1 MIRLAALSICILI
14 VAGATGS
21 GNEIKQK
28 SLYADVKA
36 HRIGDLITVLIVED
50 SRASNKA
57 KTTTQKKSDAST
69 EGTAGLGP
77 LDFIPLW
84 GASGSDQLQYDG
96 QGQTEKIGTLR
107 AKITVTVIGET
118 ENGDLIIEGS
128 RVVSINDE
136 QETLFLSGI
145 VRSRDIAEDNT
156 VYSYMVGNAQIS
168 SKGKG
173 AITSGHRPGFV
184 TRLLNWIF

>member
-14 VAGATGS
+14 VAAATGS

>member
-1 MIRLAALSICILI
+1 MRRLTALSICTLML
-14 VAGATGS
+14 AAATGQT
-21 GNEIKQK
+21 NEMKQR
-28 SLYADVKA
+28 SLYTDVKA
-36 HRIGDLITVLIVED
+36 HQLGDLITVLIVED
-50 SRASNKA
+50 SRATSKA
-57 KTTTQKKSDAST
+57 KTSTQKKSDAST

-107 AKITVTVIGET
+107 AKITVTVIDMK
-118 ENGDLIIEGS
+118 ENGDLVIEGS

>member
-1 MIRLAALSICILI
+1 MRRLAGLSVCVLLL
-14 VAGATGS
+14 ASAPGQS
-21 GNEIKQK
+21 NEMKQR
-28 SLYADVKA
+28 SLYTDIKA
-36 HRIGDLITVLIVED
+36 HQVGDLITVLIVED
-50 SRASNKA
+50 SRATNKA
-57 KTTTQKKSDAST
+57 KTTTQKKTDAST
-69 EGTAGLGP
+69 EGTAGIGP

-107 AKITVTVIGET
+107 AKITVTVIDIRD
-118 ENGDLIIEGS
+118 NGDLVIEGS

-136 QETLFLSGI
+136 QETLFLSGL
-145 VRSRDIAEDNT
+145 VRPRDIAEDNT
-156 VYSYMVGNAQIS
+156 IYSYLVGNAQIS

-173 AITSGHRPGFV
+173 SITSGHRPGFV